1 MKKLLSAA
9 VVMGACALAH
19 AGVMSHMTVA
29 PATPQAPKKYDAATV
44 KAEELKGCLV
54 DAYSIDE
61 ADAVFDAARPKM
73 EAEREELKKLR
84 DAAAG
89 APTNANSAA
98 GKELR
103 ERTRAFNARIAELNS
118 RVAYAQDARDRFSR
132 LCKGRR
138 YYADDFTA
146 ARDSLPVEVRNAHP
160 PK

>member
-1 MKKLLSAA
+1 MRSTLAISILACFTGAA
-9 VVMGACALAH
+9 E
-19 AGVMSHMTVA
+19 AGVMSTMTPVPLTDA
-29 PATPQAPKKYDAATV
+29 PRKYDAATL
-44 KAEELKGCLV
+44 KADELKGCLV
-54 DAYSIDE
+54 DAYSIDT
-61 ADAVFDAARPKM
+61 ADALFEAERPKM
-73 EAEREELKKLR
+73 DAEREELKKLR

-89 APTNANSAA
+89 APTNASSAA

-103 ERTRAFNARIAELNS
+103 TRTLAFNARIAELNS

-146 ARDSLPVEVRNAHP
+146 ARNALPVEVRNAHP